1 MQAASIAEEI
11 LDKNPLHPGAL
22 HYSIH
27 SYDDPIHAPLGLRAA
42 ENYFKVAPSAIHALH
57 MGSHIYFALGM
68 WEEGTDRNI
77 RSFEEA
83 VGRQANPNDLYGG
96 QAYHALTWLIYS
108 LSQQGEHEG
117 AQERLALIEKQVEQ
131 YGDES
136 AVVRRHF
143 VGARASYI
151 IDTLQWD
158 NHYAGVEIDHDGL
171 PPFSIATDHYV
182 QGVLALKRGDTSKAQ
197 AALAAM
203 GGETEI
209 KSSDR
214 ETMAPLLL
222 RLALEGQMALAAGQ
236 GKEALELI
244 GKAAELEG
252 QLPAEYGPAVPV
264 QPMAELLADTYLVL
278 GETKKARHYYELSLE
293 SAVGRARSLSG
304 LSKASSGLSKAS
316 SGLSKAP
323 Q

>member
-1 MQAASIAEEI
+1 MY
-11 LDKNPLHPGAL
+11 K
-22 HYSIH
+22 
-27 SYDDPIHAPLGLRAA
+27 
-42 ENYFKVAPSAIHALH
+42 
-57 MGSHIYFALGM
+57 
-68 WEEGTDRNI
+68 
-77 RSFEEA
+77 
-83 VGRQANPNDLYGG
+83 RQ
-96 QAYHALTWLIYS
+96 
-108 LSQQGEHEG
+108 
-117 AQERLALIEKQVEQ
+117 
-131 YGDES
+131 
-136 AVVRRHF
+136 
-143 VGARASYI
+143 
-151 IDTLQWD
+151 TLQWD

-182 QGVLALKRGDTSKAQ
+182 QGVVALKRGDTSKAQ

-209 KSSDR
+209 NSTDR

-278 GETKKARHYYELSLE
+278 GETEKAQHYYELSLE
-293 SAVGRARSLSG
+293 SAVGRERSLSG
-304 LSKASSGLSKAS
+304 LSKASH
-316 SGLSKAP
+316 
-323 Q
+323 

>member
-1 MQAASIAEEI
+1 M
-11 LDKNPLHPGAL
+11 
-22 HYSIH
+22 
-27 SYDDPIHAPLGLRAA
+27 
-42 ENYFKVAPSAIHALH
+42 
-57 MGSHIYFALGM
+57 
-68 WEEGTDRNI
+68 
-77 RSFEEA
+77 
-83 VGRQANPNDLYGG
+83 GRQANPNDLYGG

-108 LSQQGEHEG
+108 LSQQGDHQG
-117 AQERLALIEKQVEQ
+117 AQERLALIERQVEQ

-171 PPFSIATDHYV
+171 PLFSIATDHYV
-182 QGVLALKRGDTSKAQ
+182 QGVVALKRGDTSKAQ

-209 KSSDR
+209 NSTDR

-236 GKEALELI
+236 VKEALELI

-252 QLPAEYGPAVPV
+252 QLPAEY
-264 QPMAELLADTYLVL
+264 
-278 GETKKARHYYELSLE
+278 LSLIHI
-293 SAVGRARSLSG
+293 
-304 LSKASSGLSKAS
+304 
-316 SGLSKAP
+316 
-323 Q
+323 